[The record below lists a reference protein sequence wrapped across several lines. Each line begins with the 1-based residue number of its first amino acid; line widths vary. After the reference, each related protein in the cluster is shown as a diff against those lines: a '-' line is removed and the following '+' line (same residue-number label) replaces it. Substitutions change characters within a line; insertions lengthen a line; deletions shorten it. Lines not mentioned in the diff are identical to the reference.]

1 MALTPTRVALY
12 NNLEQTIGNTPLV
25 LYQGNVPNQNKIV
38 IKRECDNPF
47 GSHYDRVYLELFR
60 HFEENKGLQPGSKVL
75 ETTSGTAGAS
85 FAGIGSMLGYECHV
99 AVPVGVDKAIIRAI
113 KEQGAILYRTPE
125 KEYVNG
131 FPNFL
136 KHFLPKNPD
145 FYFLNHSMGK
155 RSGAGF
161 SNNEI
166 TLNAFE
172 TIAHEVLNETNI
184 DIYLPAVGNG
194 STVLGPGRIFLQN
207 KTQIITF
214 ESVQAAVAY
223 EQLFPGH
230 YEERF
235 GIKPGSLPRHRLRGT
250 SYQGI
255 DFPHIK
261 HAIEQNMISDAL
273 LMSDRWQDNYYL
285 TLTGKNDITSLP
297 HWDQT
302 FPGYEDVGRSTRA
315 GIAACLEIAKSVT
328 KKTMLII
335 AYDNASRYDSES
347 ILE

>member
-1 MALTPTRVALY
+1 MTLTPTRLALY
-12 NNLEQTIGNTPLV
+12 TNLEKAIGNTPLV
-25 LYQGNVPNQNKIV
+25 FYQGEVPNKNTIV

-60 HFEENKGLQPGSKVL
+60 HFEENKGLQPDSKVL

-99 AVPVGVDKAIIRAI
+99 AVPEGVDEAIIRVI
-113 KEQGAILYRTPE
+113 KEQGATLYRTPE
-125 KEYVNG
+125 KDYVSG

-172 TIAHEVLNETNI
+172 TIAHEVLKERKV

-194 STVLGPGRIFLQN
+194 STVLGPGRIFIQHG
-207 KTQIITF
+207 TQIITF
-214 ESVQAAVAY
+214 ESVQAAVIY
-223 EQLFPGH
+223 EQLFPGR

-255 DFPHIK
+255 NFPHIK

-273 LMSDRWQDNYYL
+273 LISDSWQDQHYHTLTNREDL
-285 TLTGKNDITSLP
+285 TLLP

-302 FPGYEDVGRSTRA
+302 FSGYEDVGRSTRA
-315 GIAACLEIAKSVT
+315 GIAACLELAKSIT
-328 KKTMLII
+328 KKTMLIL
-335 AYDNASRYDSES
+335 AYDNASRYDSER
-347 ILE
+347 IL